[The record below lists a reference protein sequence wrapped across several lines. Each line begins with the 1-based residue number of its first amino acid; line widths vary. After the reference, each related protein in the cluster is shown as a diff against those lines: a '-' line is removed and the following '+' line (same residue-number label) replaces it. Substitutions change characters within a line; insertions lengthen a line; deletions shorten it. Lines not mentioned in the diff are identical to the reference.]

1 MRGGI
6 FHTNGVSR
14 SRQKVKLI
22 YAASVDPEI
31 LCAASRP
38 SAPEFAQEAD
48 ESRLVDWFHRFTA
61 QKRESGDVGFF
72 YGLEKICLGF
82 FGKLLAIREGLSF
95 LIKAALTMMCATGNE
110 EGDSNSLSV
119 RDITCSYAGVVHLLA
134 TRL

>member
-1 MRGGI
+1 MRSGI

-48 ESRLVDWFHRFTA
+48 ESRLVDGFHRFAA
-61 QKRESGDVGFF
+61 QKRESGYIWLI
-72 YGLEKICLGF
+72 YGL
-82 FGKLLAIREGLSF
+82 
-95 LIKAALTMMCATGNE
+95 
-110 EGDSNSLSV
+110 
-119 RDITCSYAGVVHLLA
+119 
-134 TRL
+134 